1 MSFLHKNV
9 VNLYVSYNLDEWSKD
24 LNTHFTLVNSLFE
37 AVKLTKNA
45 DPNKYEYFGY
55 GIGLDSRS
63 RFSWADRNNGK
74 NVIYF
79 GVDNFNFF
87 SAY

>member
-24 LNTHFTLVNSLFE
+24 LNTHFTLGNSLFE

-45 DPNKYEYFGY
+45 DPDKYEYFGY
-55 GIGLDSRS
+55 GIGFDSRS
-63 RFSWADRNNGK
+63 QFSWADRNNGK